1 MEISEKRG
9 ASSHLGRTRMRGYDL
24 PTVIKLL
31 EIHRGVP
38 HHRMLRTRERDRPP
52 GEGQC
57 EIRLQQ
63 LDLDAFGF
71 DKPHRIPIQGQ
82 CLAMGMSFSEKE
94 KNLFAGHLRRDFLSS
109 RA

>member
-9 ASSHLGRTRMRGYDL
+9 AASHLGRTRMRRYNL
-24 PTVIKLL
+24 PTVSKLL

-63 LDLDAFGF
+63 LDLDAFGL
-71 DKPHRIPIQGQ
+71 DKPHRIPIRIPVQVGI
-82 CLAMGMSFSEKE
+82 M
-94 KNLFAGHLRRDFLSS
+94 
-109 RA
+109 

>member
-9 ASSHLGRTRMRGYDL
+9 AASHLGRTRMRGYDL

-52 GEGQC
+52 GEGQSDSYRMPVILPEEQIPAGGAPGLIRDMGC
-57 EIRLQQ
+57 E
-63 LDLDAFGF
+63 
-71 DKPHRIPIQGQ
+71 PE
-82 CLAMGMSFSEKE
+82 MS
-94 KNLFAGHLRRDFLSS
+94 RR
-109 RA
+109 